1 MHTWFW
7 WANLKERDH
16 LEDVCVDG
24 RIILGCMFNKCDW
37 GGGGMDWFDV
47 AQNRDRW
54 HALTNAVM
62 YFWLSQNAGNF
73 LTS

>member
-1 MHTWFW
+1 MGEKG
-7 WANLKERDH
+7 ACMVLVGKPDS
-16 LEDVCVDG
+16 EDVCVDG

-37 GGGGMDWFDV
+37 GGKSMDWFDV

-54 HALTNAVM
+54 QALTNAVM
-62 YFWLSQNAGNF
+62 YFWLPQNAGNF